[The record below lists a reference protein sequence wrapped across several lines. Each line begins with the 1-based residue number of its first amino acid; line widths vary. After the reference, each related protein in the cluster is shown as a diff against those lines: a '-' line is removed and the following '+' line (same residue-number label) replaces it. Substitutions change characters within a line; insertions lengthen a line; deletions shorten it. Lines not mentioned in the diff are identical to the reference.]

1 MLKNLKILSVEQYGA
16 GPFGTQFLVDLGAEV
31 IKIETPQMGGDMART
46 VGPSWVKGLP
56 ENASS
61 VFFQGLN
68 RGKKSITLD
77 ISQSAGIEVFQK
89 LVTTADAVT
98 HNLRGDVPE
107 KLGLTYE
114 KLKKF
119 NPKIVCVHLTG
130 YGRVGE
136 RANWPG
142 YDYLMQAETGYF
154 HLTGEPNSAPARA
167 GLSLIDLMTGGLA
180 SLSLLA
186 GVLSAKE
193 DGLGRD
199 IDISLFDVSLYNL
212 NYIGHWF
219 LNEGIETNRLP
230 RSAHASLTPCQTY
243 KTLDG
248 WIYIMCNKEKFWKL
262 LCEKIER
269 SDLINDSRFLTFK
282 ERLLNR
288 EVLTDLLDKVLMSK
302 NTNEWMNIF
311 KKYVPAAPILNV
323 KEALNNPWVTNQ
335 NRIERIEINENES
348 FKYISPPIRYSEQPK
363 VILAPSFGANTE
375 EVLKESGYTSNEIE
389 LLRQQGIV

>member
-262 LCEKIER
+262 LCEKIGR
-269 SDLINDSRFLTFK
+269 SDLIKDSRFLTFK